1 MNDTDSPP
9 DSPLKLVLPGQDPQ
23 PEIVAARDKP
33 GPMAPPGEVSR
44 GLPEWTGP
52 IVDFLRQEISDESLV
67 LDLCLEKAIEV
78 VEWNYQKGLVGIEHF
93 GEGAGGGSGATRPIV
108 CGIAGPLA
116 LRLYEEVLKSING
129 PKKEE
134 FESAVSEAFELKK
147 KGESKIIISESSVEP
162 PEGT

>member
-44 GLPEWTGP
+44 GLPEWTDP
-52 IVDFLRQEISDESLV
+52 IVNFLRQEISDESLV

-116 LRLYEEVLKSING
+116 LRLYDEVLKSLNG
-129 PKKEE
+129 PKKGG
-134 FESAVSEAFELKK
+134 FEQAVSEAFKQRDAAK
-147 KGESKIIISESSVEP
+147 SKIIIPESPIEP